1 MIGVFIAGRLLLD
14 AMARYAQTFTTD
26 QIASGGEKSDKIPRL
41 DFEDL
46 DLDLAKV
53 LEPRVERL
61 GYLGEFFKCTAH
73 QPAALLSF
81 FEFTENSKKGLPKR
95 LVELIAL
102 SISTKVGN
110 DYERNQHERLSVRLG
125 FGREW
130 VSAVEALDP
139 DGAEG
144 LSESERVVQRLVI
157 AMVDRF
163 GHGVEAELDAALD
176 EIGHVQTVGVM
187 MVVGRY
193 VTHGLIVNALALDP
207 PVPSI
212 FEDGFDG

>member
-1 MIGVFIAGRLLLD
+1 M
-14 AMARYAQTFTTD
+14 T
-26 QIASGGEKSDKIPRL
+26 DKIPRL
-41 DFEDL
+41 EIEDL

-53 LEPRVERL
+53 LKPRVERL

-81 FEFTENSKKGLPKR
+81 YEFTENSKKGLPKR

-102 SISTKVGN
+102 TISTKVGN

-130 VSAVEALDP
+130 VSAVETLAP
-139 DGAEG
+139 DGAKG
-144 LSESERVVQRLVI
+144 MSKSERVVQRLVI
-157 AMVDRF
+157 AMVENF
-163 GHGVEAELDAALD
+163 GQGVEAELEAVVDN
-176 EIGHVQTVGVM
+176 IGHVQTVGVM
-187 MVVGRY
+187 MIVGRY
-193 VTHGLIVNALALDP
+193 VTHGIFVNALALKP

-212 FEDGFDG
+212 FEDGFNG

>member
-1 MIGVFIAGRLLLD
+1 M
-14 AMARYAQTFTTD
+14 
-26 QIASGGEKSDKIPRL
+26 SDKIPRL
-41 DFEDL
+41 EFDDL
-46 DLDLAKV
+46 DPGLAKV
-53 LEPRVERL
+53 LKPRVERL

-73 QPAALLSF
+73 LPAALLSF
-81 FEFTENSKKGLPKR
+81 YEFTETSKKGLPER

-144 LSESERVVQRLVI
+144 LSDSERMVQRLVI
-157 AMVDRF
+157 AMVECF
-163 GHGVEAELDAALD
+163 GQGVEDELEAVVD

-193 VTHGLIVNALALDP
+193 VTHALFVNALALKP

>member
-1 MIGVFIAGRLLLD
+1 M
-14 AMARYAQTFTTD
+14 
-26 QIASGGEKSDKIPRL
+26 SDKIPRL
-41 DFEDL
+41 EFEDL
-46 DLDLAKV
+46 DPDLAKV

-61 GYLGEFFKCTAH
+61 GYLGEFFKCMAH

-81 FEFTENSKKGLPKR
+81 YEFTENSKKGLPKR

-130 VSAVEALDP
+130 VSAVETLDP

-163 GHGVEAELDAALD
+163 GHGVEAELEAALD
-176 EIGHVQTVGVM
+176 EIGHVRTVGVM

-193 VTHGLIVNALALDP
+193 VTHGLFVNALALKP

-212 FEDGFDG
+212 FEDGFNG

>member
-1 MIGVFIAGRLLLD
+1 M
-14 AMARYAQTFTTD
+14 T
-26 QIASGGEKSDKIPRL
+26 DKIPRL
-41 DFEDL
+41 EIEDL

-53 LEPRVERL
+53 LKPRVERL

-81 FEFTENSKKGLPKR
+81 YEFTENSKKGLPKR

-102 SISTKVGN
+102 TISTKVGN

-130 VSAVEALDP
+130 VSAVETLAP
-139 DGAEG
+139 DGAKG
-144 LSESERVVQRLVI
+144 MSKSERVVQRLVI
-157 AMVDRF
+157 AMVENF
-163 GHGVEAELDAALD
+163 GQGVEAELEAVVDN
-176 EIGHVQTVGVM
+176 IGHVQTVGVM
-187 MVVGRY
+187 MIVRRY
-193 VTHGLIVNALALDP
+193 VTHGIFVNALALKP

-212 FEDGFDG
+212 FEDGFNG